1 MNYFEKKEDKAT
13 VLEYLSNVQEMIK
26 EYLNKPAKSS
36 RTPNNSE
43 PSTTGNFAKPT
54 SNNEASTSSKT
65 DDSIQHSPDDWSE
78 DYDDTERK
86 GRLDEGFTDLGSYL
100 RSNDQLQ
107 TSRNK
112 QNVWDGIAASLR
124 DETGNLTI
132 SGE

>member
-86 GRLDEGFTDLGSYL
+86 GRLE
-100 RSNDQLQ
+100 
-107 TSRNK
+107 
-112 QNVWDGIAASLR
+112 
-124 DETGNLTI
+124 
-132 SGE
+132 